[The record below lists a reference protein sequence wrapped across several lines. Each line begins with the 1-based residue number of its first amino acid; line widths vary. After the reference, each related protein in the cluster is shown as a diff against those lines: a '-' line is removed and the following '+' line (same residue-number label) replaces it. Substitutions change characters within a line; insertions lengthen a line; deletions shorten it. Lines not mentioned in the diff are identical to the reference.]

1 MKVREAIDRIDS
13 LKHNTYTN
21 GEKIDW
27 LNRLDGMIKREIID
41 THEGYEFVL
50 FEGYTEQ
57 NMDKDLLIGNPYDEM
72 YIRWLE
78 AQIDYYN
85 GEIARY
91 NNSMLMFQTAYEGYQ
106 KYYNRSHMPLGQKV
120 KYFGSGTTQVS
131 NSAKGI
137 VDISIKEV

>member
-21 GEKIDW
+21 SEKLDW

-41 THEGYEFVL
+41 THEGGDFVP
-50 FEGYTEQ
+50 FEGYTEKDM
-57 NMDKDLLIGNPYDEM
+57 NKDLLIGYPYDEM

-91 NNSMLMFQTAYEGYQ
+91 NNSMMMYQAAYDSYARF
-106 KYYNRSHMPLGQKV
+106 YNRSHMPLTQKL
-120 KYFGSGTTQVS
+120 KYFGGSVQTT
-131 NSAKGI
+131 NAAKGI
-137 VDISIKEV
+137 VDISITEV

>member
-21 GEKIDW
+21 GEKVEW
-27 LNRLDGMIKREIID
+27 LSRLDGIVKVQIVD
-41 THEGYEFVL
+41 THEDGEDIVFD
-50 FEGYTEQ
+50 GYTETD
-57 NMDKDLLIGNPYDEM
+57 MEKELLIPMPFDEV

-91 NNSMLMFQTAYEGYQ
+91 NNSMMMYQTAYDTFQ
-106 KYYNRSHMPLGQKV
+106 RYYNRQHMPKGQTMT
-120 KYFGSGTTQVS
+120 F
-131 NSAKGI
+131 
-137 VDISIKEV
+137 